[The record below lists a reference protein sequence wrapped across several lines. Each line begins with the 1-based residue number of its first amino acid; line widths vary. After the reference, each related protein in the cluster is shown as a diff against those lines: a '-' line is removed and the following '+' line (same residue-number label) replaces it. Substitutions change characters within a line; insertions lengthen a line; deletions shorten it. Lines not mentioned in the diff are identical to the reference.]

1 MKTREE
7 IVEALSNI
15 PGTTVSGGNITIR
28 PRVSDNTVRIR
39 ANKNG
44 KGYVTSYTVSIGCA
58 EAAEAGFLGE
68 DKMPLE
74 LEKIIDSEN
83 HTITF
88 KLKEQ
93 EGSR

>member
-7 IVEALSNI
+7 FVETLAGI
-15 PGTTVSGGNITIR
+15 PGTTVKGEKITIR

-93 EGSR
+93 A

>member
-1 MKTREE
+1 MKTRDE
-7 IVEALSNI
+7 IAETLSNI
-15 PGTTVSGGNITIR
+15 PGATVKGENIIIR
-28 PRVSDNTVRIR
+28 PRVSESTVRIR

-83 HTITF
+83 HAITF
-88 KLKEQ
+88 KLKT
-93 EGSR
+93 

>member
-7 IVEALSNI
+7 IVETLASI
-15 PGTTVSGGNITIR
+15 PGTTVKGDSITIR
-28 PRVSDNTVRIR
+28 PRVTDNTVKIR

-68 DKMPLE
+68 DKMPLP
-74 LEKIIDSEN
+74 LEKIIDPEK

-88 KLKEQ
+88 ALKEQ
-93 EGSR
+93 

>member
-1 MKTREE
+1 MKSREE
-7 IVEALSNI
+7 IMETLTGIS
-15 PGTTVSGGNITIR
+15 GTTVNGNKITIR
-28 PRVSDNTVRIR
+28 PRISDNTVRIR

-74 LEKIIDSEN
+74 LEKIIDPEN

-93 EGSR
+93 A

>member
-1 MKTREE
+1 MKSREE
-7 IVEALSNI
+7 IVETLTDI
-15 PGTTVSGGNITIR
+15 PGTTVNGNKITIR

-58 EAAEAGFLGE
+58 EAAQAGFLGE
-68 DKMPLE
+68 DKMPLA
-74 LEKIIDSEN
+74 LEKIIDPEN

-93 EGSR
+93 A

>member
-7 IVEALSNI
+7 IVEPLSNI
-15 PGTTVSGGNITIR
+15 PGATVKGESITIR

-58 EAAEAGFLGE
+58 EAAEAGFLGD
-68 DKMPLE
+68 DKMPLA
-74 LEKIIDSEN
+74 LEKIIDAEN
-83 HTITF
+83 HAIIF
-88 KLKEQ
+88 KLKEHP
-93 EGSR
+93 

>member
-7 IVEALSNI
+7 IVAKLASI
-15 PGTTVSGGNITIR
+15 PGAAVKGDNITIR
-28 PRVSDNTVRIR
+28 PRVTDNTVRIR

-44 KGYVTSYTVSIGCA
+44 KGYVTSSPLSIGCA

-68 DKMPLE
+68 DKQPLP
-74 LEKIIDSEN
+74 LEKIIDPEK

-88 KLKEQ
+88 VLKE
-93 EGSR
+93 SL

>member
-1 MKTREE
+1 MKSREE
-7 IVEALSNI
+7 IVETLANI
-15 PGTTVSGGNITIR
+15 PGATVKGESITIR

-58 EAAEAGFLGE
+58 EAAEAGFLGD
-68 DKMPLE
+68 DKTPLE
-74 LEKIIDSEN
+74 LEKIIDPEN

-88 KLKEQ
+88 KLKGQ
-93 EGSR
+93 A